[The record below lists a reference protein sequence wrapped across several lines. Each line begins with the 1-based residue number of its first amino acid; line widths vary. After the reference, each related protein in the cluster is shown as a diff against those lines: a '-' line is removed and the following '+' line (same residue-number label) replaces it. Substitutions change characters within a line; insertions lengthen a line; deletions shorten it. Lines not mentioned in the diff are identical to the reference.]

1 MQKGKHYP
9 FMFGCLLLKI
19 QEHVVLDDNKYMAE
33 SAREQQQIE
42 NEPCRKEELTTTKRE
57 EEEADNKNKW
67 L

>member
-33 SAREQQQIE
+33 SAREQQIE
-42 NEPCRKEELTTTKRE
+42 NEPCRKEELSTTKRE